1 MPQIKNIVLDTNI
14 TISQAPVHIKGIWEC
29 GDQRFVDPD
38 GTLYEP
44 VITAVPVTTVS
55 VTEFMLLFTAAERV
69 KTRELRATDA
79 AINDFWLL
87 LEHPKTESVAM
98 VLPAV
103 QASIQYTLE
112 AIAAAGVVIDIPT
125 RKAQILSGQFPAS

>member
-1 MPQIKNIVLDTNI
+1 MPQIKNIAFDTNI
-14 TISQAPVHIKGIWEC
+14 TISQDPIFLKGIWEC

-44 VITAVPVTTVS
+44 VITTVPVTVS

-79 AINDFWLL
+79 TINDFWLL
-87 LEHPKTESVAM
+87 LEHPKTENVAM
-98 VLPAV
+98 VLPAI
-103 QASIQYTLE
+103 QDSIQYTLE
-112 AIAAAGVVIDIPT
+112 AIDAAGVEIDIPA
-125 RKAQILSGQFPAS
+125 RKAQILSGQFPAV